1 MEFGGLGRA
10 AMADL
15 TQSLYSAEEK
25 LRSRGI
31 QAKVIAKPTDGREA
45 DPEVGKVSTLSFLTQ
60 ICTDKVT
67 HFWP

>member
-1 MEFGGLGRA
+1 MGRA

-31 QAKVIAKPTDGREA
+31 QAKMISKPTDGREA
-45 DPEVGKVSTLSFLTQ
+45 DPEVGKVSTLSFLTKT
-60 ICTDKVT
+60 CTDTVT
-67 HFWP
+67 QFWP